1 MRRLFQN
8 LAFDLIA
15 VAVVGVLAVVIGWG
29 ISRHSI
35 SMPPPQE
42 RKTAQTAR
50 VTIRNDAASA
60 DRDGK
65 INGLRVYDPDSDNL
79 AEYADGSQQPL
90 GSHVSIYVYNLASD
104 VHLTIRH
111 KGEIFANDDFP
122 RLEDEKKVK
131 FFDLILE
138 GDLEVESRE
147 INLKNQQGIAT
158 VHINDSS
165 LALVT
170 SDGQEWKDGQDIAF
184 GRRNITIGA
193 KDRDL
198 KAQIRVGDRVAAT
211 KVILKGQTASVEDL
225 NVDGDLFFQL
235 AVASADEV
243 KAEQETEQE
252 EAKARS
258 EGGDPGQT
266 KPDPGKTDLS
276 KDQAKPD
283 IRNQDRPQGQ
293 IKPGTGNQ
301 SQPQKQIKPGTGN
314 QGQSGGQIRPDA
326 GNQGQSG
333 GQIRPDAGGQD
344 KSKED
349 EGKGSAQG
357 GSQKPDTGDQGQ
369 SGGQI
374 RPDTGNQ
381 SQPGGQIRPE
391 KKCATVTIQDASGS
405 VFVEVLTD
413 DGTGQYELKP
423 ENMERICSG
432 TRLPTGTRIVIFKYY
447 DPDYPG
453 LKVTHRGRCIVDREN
468 DPGLTEGYDSL
479 EIIELTLEGDL
490 VVTSTPFR
498 EGSCGQTGR

>member
-1 MRRLFQN
+1 MPVSGDLDGQDMKIGRKKMRRLFQN

-170 SDGQEWKDGQDIAF
+170 SDGQEWNDGQDIAF

-211 KVILKGQTASVEDL
+211 KVILKGQTVSVEDL
-225 NVDGDLFFQL
+225 NIDGDLFFQL

-293 IKPGTGNQ
+293 IKPGTGKQ
-301 SQPQKQIKPGTGN
+301 SQPQKQIKPGT
-314 QGQSGGQIRPDA
+314 

-374 RPDTGNQ
+374 RP
-381 SQPGGQIRPE
+381 E

-423 ENMERICSG
+423 ENRERICSG

-498 EGSCGQTGR
+498 EGSRGQTGR